1 MYEADWHQTQ
11 TGHDINWQDRFRTKL
26 GYPRRLGAEVR
37 IQPIHVWPDPVW
49 KERSVAL
56 QCFSWIFERVY
67 RQMQLRTLGVVTWC
81 RIFVISQWWPAI
93 LTLLYLSIP
102 YTYPT
107 YNILQLL
114 HPSCWGEP
122 HWTTRY
128 CWILRCGD
136 QVDAD
141 GTWLMRA
148 GPWLSDPIL
157 GTGAGLATNK
167 ASVKTHWKQR
177 FLSFCTFGA
186 SKSLGPQV

>member
-1 MYEADWHQTQ
+1 MKLIGIKPKQVMIST
-11 TGHDINWQDRFRTKL
+11 WQDRFRTKL
-26 GYPRRLGAEVR
+26 GYPKRLGAEVR
-37 IQPIHVWPDPVW
+37 IRPIHVWPDPVW

-67 RQMQLRTLGVVTWC
+67 RQMQLRTLGVVPNFRDLSVVTC
-81 RIFVISQWWPAI
+81 I
-93 LTLLYLSIP
+93 SIP

-128 CWILRCGD
+128 CCFFFCGD

-157 GTGAGLATNK
+157 GTGGGLATNK

-186 SKSLGPQV
+186 SNSLGPQV